1 MLVLSRSQ
9 NEKIV
14 FPRLDIT
21 VQVLQIGK
29 NKVRI
34 GVKAPREVSVLRDE
48 LATAGHSEAQPE
60 TQSEAFGT
68 SQRKLSHALRNRLHT
83 AQLALRLSQ
92 RLMSL
97 GRQDEAQDTLQRA
110 LDEFAAVEA
119 KLEEHAPAD
128 RSPHRRALVVDDN
141 ANESELLAAYLR
153 ACGYQVETARDG
165 CDAMSKL
172 DTSEHPDV
180 LLLDMAMPRCDGPS
194 MLGNLRKDARFD
206 DLTVFAVTGSQP
218 DSFMQNQACSRV
230 DQWFLKP
237 VDPEKLVRE
246 MNRMLLPAKASV
258 N

>member
-21 VQVLQIGK
+21 VEVLQIGK
-29 NKVRI
+29 SKVRI
-34 GVKAPREVSVLRDE
+34 GVKAPKQVSVLRDE
-48 LATAGHSEAQPE
+48 LATSDHPEAAP
-60 TQSEAFGT
+60 EAFGAA
-68 SQRKLSHALRNRLHT
+68 QRKLSHALRNRLHT

-119 KLEEHAPAD
+119 GLDEHFPPD
-128 RSPHRRALVVDDN
+128 RKHGRRALVVDDN

-153 ACGYQVETARDG
+153 ACGYHVETAQDG
-165 CDAMSKL
+165 CDAMRKL
-172 DTSEHPDV
+172 DSSQHPDV

-194 MLGNLRKDARFD
+194 MLGSLRGDTRFD
-206 DLTVFAVTGSQP
+206 HLTVFAVTGSER
-218 DSFMQNQACSRV
+218 DSFMENQACSRV

-237 VDPEKLVRE
+237 VDPEKIVRE
-246 MNRMLLPAKASV
+246 MNRMLVPAKASV

>member
-14 FPRLDIT
+14 FPRLAIT
-21 VQVLQIGK
+21 VEVLQISK
-29 NKVRI
+29 SKVRI
-34 GVKAPREVSVLRDE
+34 GVKAPKDISVLRDE
-48 LATAGHSEAQPE
+48 LASADHPEAS
-60 TQSEAFGT
+60 SEAFST
-68 SQRKLSHALRNRLHT
+68 FPRKLSHALRNRLHT

-110 LDEFAAVEA
+110 LDEFAAVES
-119 KLEEHAPAD
+119 KLEEHFPAD
-128 RSPHRRALVVDDN
+128 QSTRRRALVVDDN

-165 CDAMSKL
+165 WDAMTKL
-172 DTSEHPDV
+172 DASEHPDV

-194 MLGNLRKDARFD
+194 MLGNLRDDTRYD

-218 DSFMQNQACSRV
+218 DSFMENQACSRV

-237 VDPEKLVRE
+237 VDPEKLVRA
-246 MNRMLLPAKASV
+246 MNRMLVPAKASV